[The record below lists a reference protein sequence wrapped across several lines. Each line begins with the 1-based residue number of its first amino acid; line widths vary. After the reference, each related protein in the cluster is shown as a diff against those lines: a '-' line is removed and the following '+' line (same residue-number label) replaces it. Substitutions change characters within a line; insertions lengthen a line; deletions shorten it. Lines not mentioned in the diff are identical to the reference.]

1 MNQINSLMEE
11 LKKSIDLFKWYE
23 CRSSYYTLERISRLV
38 EEILQLD
45 PGDKI
50 RKRVVSM
57 EKEVYKYTPPM
68 SNLERECRA
77 ASSAWR
83 NPMSSHVIY

>member
-23 CRSSYYTLERISRLV
+23 GGSSYYTLERISGLV
-38 EEILQLD
+38 EEILQLNPD
-45 PGDKI
+45 NKI
-50 RKRVVSM
+50 RKRVLSM

-68 SNLERECRA
+68 SDLERECRA
-77 ASSAWR
+77 ASEAWR
-83 NPMSSHVIY
+83 NPKSSHVNY